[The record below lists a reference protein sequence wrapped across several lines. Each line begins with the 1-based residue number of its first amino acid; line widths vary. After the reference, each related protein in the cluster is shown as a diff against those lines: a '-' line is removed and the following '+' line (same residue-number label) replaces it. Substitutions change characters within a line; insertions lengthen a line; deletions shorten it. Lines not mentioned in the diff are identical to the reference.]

1 MAYRYGWDSV
11 NRKKRY
17 MGKYPEV
24 NPQGQGYYGN
34 NEAGN
39 PQEFTKKTGV
49 HNENLSAHE
58 LKNIHFRILST
69 ELIHLQPHVMR
80 MLCVWQNLWDIQEV
94 IISQDVEEKR
104 GK

>member
-39 PQEFTKKTGV
+39 PQEFTEKNWGTQREFVGSRTQEYTFSNTEHGTHTFTAIRYEDALRMAESMGYTRSDYKPRRGRKK
-49 HNENLSAHE
+49 
-58 LKNIHFRILST
+58 R
-69 ELIHLQPHVMR
+69 
-80 MLCVWQNLWDIQEV
+80 
-94 IISQDVEEKR
+94 
-104 GK
+104 

>member
-17 MGKYPEV
+17 MGKYSEI

-39 PQEFTKKTGV
+39 PQEFT
-49 HNENLSAHE
+49 E
-58 LKNIHFRILST
+58 KNWGTQREFVGSRTQEYTFSDAFHGTHTITAGSYKEALRIAESMGYT
-69 ELIHLQPHVMR
+69 RSDYKPR
-80 MLCVWQNLWDIQEV
+80 GRR
-94 IISQDVEEKR
+94 KR